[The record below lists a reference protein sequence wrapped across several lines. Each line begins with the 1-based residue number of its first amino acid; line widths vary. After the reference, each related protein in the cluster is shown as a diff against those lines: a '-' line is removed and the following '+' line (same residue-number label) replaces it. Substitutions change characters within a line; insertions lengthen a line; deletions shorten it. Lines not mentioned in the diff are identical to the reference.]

1 MARTPMMMA
10 LLTGV
15 LLVASCGDKDEPAG
29 DSGATTDG
37 ADGAG
42 DGEDGT
48 TTDGAD
54 GTTDGTDG
62 SGDGADG
69 STDGADGTTDGA
81 DGSTDGADGTTDG
94 TDGSGDGG
102 DATDGTEVNGT
113 IYSGTFVV
121 EVTETNS
128 STDDTCTGTA
138 QLGLDGT
145 ALTGN
150 VECEFAGAFSS
161 EGTLSGIINTT
172 VSGTD
177 VTGDF
182 TSDPFSETITGTI
195 DSSSAAL
202 SFSGSF
208 EEDGF
213 NVVFSGT
220 VSATPE

>member
-10 LLTGV
+10 LLTGA

-37 ADGAG
+37 ADGA
-42 DGEDGT
+42 DGADGT
-48 TTDGAD
+48 TTDGS
-54 GTTDGTDG
+54 T
-62 SGDGADG
+62 DGADG

-81 DGSTDGADGTTDG
+81 DGSTDGADGSTDGADGSTDGTDG

-128 STDDTCTGTA
+128 GTDDTCTGTG

-161 EGTLSGIINTT
+161 EGTLSGIINAT

-177 VTGDF
+177 VSGDF
-182 TSDPFSETITGTI
+182 VSDPFSETITGTI
-195 DSSSAAL
+195 DSSAAEL

-208 EEDGF
+208 VEDDF
-213 NVVFSGT
+213 SVVFSGT

>member
-48 TTDGAD
+48 TTDGAE
-54 GTTDGTDG
+54 GTT
-62 SGDGADG
+62 DGADG
-69 STDGADGTTDGA
+69 STDGA

-172 VSGTD
+172 GSGTD